1 MKPRSAFLLII
12 TLALIGALSA
22 CTADGGSIYATIETE
37 QKINVSTL
45 SQTITVLDLV
55 NTFSAPFRYLVAAGA
70 VYKGR
75 VPNTDNEIGW
85 PKVGADP
92 IAVSPPAE
100 GALCLALTYFDNGV
114 PAQTG
119 VYGAFF
125 TSDGSTMGLYKSVGA
140 LSYSFAVADGATA
153 IADPLV
159 AGKQICLLQVANNTL
174 FAVVATPAGTS
185 GFTFELDYSTDG
197 SNFFATNLKNLT
209 NPITGVGF
217 FGGNYYVT
225 SGPKLYSDSGAGL
238 NSLTG
243 SSTIG
248 SFPIS
253 SGDELRGV
261 TVDDTANYI
270 LIPSGNGAVYYYD
283 GVTSWA
289 RARTGDNLNGRQVG
303 FLTVSTR
310 AGNVGL
316 GKDIFLVGADG
327 AGYYT
332 LNTGNGNLSRFSDVT
347 VTGLYAGAVRRILV
361 DGSTVFMGAAGT
373 GLWRATFDPAGE
385 VNSTW
390 IHE

>member
-55 NTFSAPFRYLVAAGA
+55 NTFSTPFRYLVAAGA

-85 PKVGADP
+85 PTPKKDP
-92 IAVSPPAE
+92 VAVSPPAK
-100 GALCLALTYFDNGV
+100 GALCLALTKFGSDF
-114 PAQTG
+114 
-119 VYGAFF
+119 YGAFF

-140 LSYSFAVADGATA
+140 PGYSFAVAP

-174 FAVVATPAGTS
+174 FAVVATSDGTS
-185 GFTFELDYSTDG
+185 GFTFELVYSTDG
-197 SNFFATNLKNLT
+197 SSFTATNLT
-209 NPITGVGF
+209 NVKDLITGVGF
-217 FGGNYYVT
+217 FAGNYYIT
-225 SGPKLYSDSGAGL
+225 AGSTLYSDSGAGL
-238 NSLTG
+238 NSLA
-243 SSTIG
+243 
-248 SFPIS
+248 PITAFS
-253 SGDELRGV
+253 IDSGDELRGI
-261 TVDDTANYI
+261 TVDDVAGYI
-270 LIPSGNGAVYYYD
+270 LIPSSNGDVYWSTN
-283 GVTSWA
+283 GTAWPKAGTS
-289 RARTGDNLNGRQVG
+289 DEINGHQVA

-310 AGNVGL
+310 VGVPAS
-316 GKDIFLVGADG
+316 GDVFLVGADG

-332 LNTGNGNLSRFSDVT
+332 LNTGNGDLSRFSDVT